1 MGGEQAADTA
11 VASLRTETGRA
22 RHDKELHDSVGEP
35 STRSDD
41 FRTRR
46 SAHHG
51 TGTKRFDH
59 PAVVIS
65 PSP

>member
-1 MGGEQAADTA
+1 MAI
-11 VASLRTETGRA
+11 LRTETGRA
-22 RHDKELHDSVGEP
+22 RHDKELHDLVGEP

-46 SAHHG
+46 RAHHVRHHG
-51 TGTKRFDH
+51 TGTKRFDL